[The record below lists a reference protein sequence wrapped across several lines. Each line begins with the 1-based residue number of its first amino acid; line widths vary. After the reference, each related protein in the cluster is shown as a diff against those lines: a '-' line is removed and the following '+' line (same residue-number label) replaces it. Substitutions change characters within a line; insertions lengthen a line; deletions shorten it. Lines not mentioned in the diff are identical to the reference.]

1 MTDDPEGK
9 YITGLL
15 FLDCMND
22 ALTNMWGY
30 GYFLNLSFA
39 DDGDDALDD
48 IKVGLS
54 PSQGSGLVSLDE
66 DMRGTFKYSFYTEHP
81 TEKLVIEGY
90 KDGFKVFTDEYDLT
104 TLTPSAL
111 LIDTPVNVDSTH
123 WTADVLID
131 EYMKRLQLENLSYA
145 FDKGDTDLEG
155 TFTVVGNMSD
165 GYSINLELTGGSDT
179 GILMPFCNVQYT
191 QTGDSA
197 GTYTIDQLPYDIEIE

>member
-1 MTDDPEGK
+1 
-9 YITGLL
+9 
-15 FLDCMND
+15 MND
-22 ALTNMWGY
+22 ALTNVWGY
-30 GYFLNLSFA
+30 GYFVNLSFA

-81 TEKLVIEGY
+81 TQKLVIEGY
-90 KDGFKVFTDEYDLT
+90 KDGFKVFTDEYDIT
-104 TLTPSAL
+104 TLTPLTL
-111 LIDTPVNVDSTH
+111 LLDMPVSVDSTH

-131 EYMKRLQLENLSYA
+131 EFTKRLQLENLSYA

-155 TFTVVGNMSD
+155 TFTLSGNMSD

-179 GILMPFCNVQYT
+179 GILMPYCLVQYT

-197 GTYTIDQLPYDIEIE
+197 GTYTIDTLPYDIEIE